1 MVTLSYW
8 IKQKVWGHNLKLAK
22 GDKSQYLLLQKN
34 HFKNILSWSKYCHD
48 IVWWGVWWFPLL
60 LNSVVEVKL
69 PLHFGH
75 ANNISLVD
83 EGRVKEIFFFLQD
96 AVHLTHFTGKKH
108 ICSDLCCESCSGT
121 SCLHRRCHIWVT
133 TEWDSV
139 RPLSPFFGFAMSQG
153 LVWLYWRF
161 DSKFVP

>member
-83 EGRVKEIFFFLQD
+83 EGRVKEIFFFSS
-96 AVHLTHFTGKKH
+96 G
-108 ICSDLCCESCSGT
+108 CSS
-121 SCLHRRCHIWVT
+121 
-133 TEWDSV
+133 
-139 RPLSPFFGFAMSQG
+139 
-153 LVWLYWRF
+153 F
-161 DSKFVP
+161 DSFHWKKTHLLWFVLWVMQWHVLFAQKMPYLSHNWVRLSETTQSFLWLCHVSRLGLTLLEIWQ